1 MTHREKLPIGFVPV
15 DLPDEV
21 HTLLLIV
28 AVTLQP
34 LQVAG
39 QDLSDPLLDMQAI
52 SRALGVECNYCHA
65 RGQSDASLNFAS
77 EENPKKDIAR
87 QMIAMTRDLNVR
99 VQAAS
104 GKSAAQATKVHCLTC
119 HRGTPVPK
127 RLNDVI
133 VQTIREKG
141 VTAAVTEYRE
151 LRAKYYGRDTY
162 DFTEG
167 ELLGLAQRL
176 AESRPDD
183 ALALLTMN
191 LEFNPKSAQ
200 SYIVMSR
207 AYSRK
212 RDTEMAVAQLKKALE
227 IEPENGLAKG
237 YLYQLEQ
244 TRRQ

>member
-1 MTHREKLPIGFVPV
+1 MRLIIHL
-15 DLPDEV
+15 
-21 HTLLLIV
+21 LLLIV
-28 AVTLQP
+28 AVTLQSP
-34 LQVAG
+34 QVAG

-65 RGQSDASLNFAS
+65 RSPSDASLNFAS
-77 EENPKKDIAR
+77 EENPKKEIAR

-99 VQAAS
+99 VQTAS
-104 GKSAAQATKVHCLTC
+104 GKPASQATKVHCLTC
-119 HRGTPVPK
+119 HRGNPVPK

-133 VQTIREKG
+133 VQTIRDKG
-141 VTAAVTEYRE
+141 VAAAVTEYRE
-151 LRAKYYGRDTY
+151 LRAKFYGRDTY

-167 ELLGLAQRL
+167 ELLDLARRL

-183 ALALLTMN
+183 AIALLMMN
-191 LEFNPKSAQ
+191 LEFNPSSAE

-227 IEPENGLAKG
+227 IEPENGVAKG
-237 YLYQLEQ
+237 HLYQLEQ
-244 TRRQ
+244 TRRR